1 MGPGRIDCRV
11 MPMNRI
17 LTMAAMVALAGGAGA
32 QPEEQLLAELEFL
45 PPDLSVESVTETPL
59 EGVFAVQLAGGQMLY
74 AAAGGRYLFA
84 GDLYEVSDGDVVNLT
99 EAGREERRRALVGSV
114 RQGDMLIFAA
124 HGERKTHVSV
134 FTDVDCGYCRKLH
147 QEMAEINALGIEVR
161 YLAFPRAGPGSD
173 SYRKIV
179 SAWCAEN
186 PNQALTDLKL
196 GRGIPERSCKNPV
209 AGQYQLAAQ
218 LGLTGTPAIV
228 TEEGRLL
235 PGYMSADNL
244 ALALGL

>member
-1 MGPGRIDCRV
+1 MK
-11 MPMNRI
+11 RI
-17 LTMAAMVALAGGAGA
+17 LAMTAVAALAGGAGA

-45 PPDLSVESVTETPL
+45 PPELSVEAVTKTPL

-84 GDLYEVSDGDVVNLT
+84 GDLYEVSDGEVVNLT
-99 EAGREERRRALVGSV
+99 EAGREEKRRALLGSV
-114 RQGDMLIFAA
+114 RQEDMLIFAA
-124 HGERKTHVSV
+124 HGKRKTHVSV

-147 QEMAEINALGIEVR
+147 QEMPEINALGIEVR

-186 PNQALTDLKL
+186 PNRALTDLKQ
-196 GRGIPERSCKNPV
+196 GHSIPERSCKNPV
-209 AGQYQLAAQ
+209 ADQYQLAAR
-218 LGLTGTPAIV
+218 LGVTGTPAIV

-235 PGYMSADNL
+235 PGYMPADNL
-244 ALALGL
+244 AEALGL